1 MLVRYLRVSPRLA
14 GSQQYPQAGT
24 AAAALWC
31 ASLESFRQPGV
42 GHAGWLHPLPL
53 AVASAP
59 GKRTASAAAQRSRAS
74 QPHHARR
81 GVLFFASSCGSGR
94 SLSPPGTGVQPQ
106 NVLMGAAGNVGA
118 VVHLCCIAVCPTQ
131 PLCHGHAAASEESAV
146 CAHCPA
152 LPAAAGSTPWR
163 QAACPPCICPPFW
176 QPARLSVCC
185 GQAGGGAPSSGWD
198 LRSACSRNEQLQ
210 LACCR
215 LLAGRFTPIHCLARW
230 PLPTLPVAV
239 AVESTEL
246 PAMAGCQIWR
256 SSPLLRR
263 FLVSLPRTVRHRS
276 CRRVVLWD
284 SGHV

>member
-1 MLVRYLRVSPRLA
+1 VLVRYMRVSPRLA

-106 NVLMGAAGNVGA
+106 NVLMGAAGSVGA

-131 PLCHGHAAASEESAV
+131 PLFQGHAAASEESAV

-163 QAACPPCICPPFW
+163 QAVCPPCICPPFR

-185 GQAGGGAPSSGWD
+185 GQAGGGAPSSVW
-198 LRSACSRNEQLQ
+198 LQPRLACSRAEQLQ
-210 LACCR
+210 LPACWQAGPHGLPSTAWSAAPYQHVGT
-215 LLAGRFTPIHCLARW
+215 LLVYTAGGSYRVNRATCHGW
-230 PLPTLPVAV
+230 
-239 AVESTEL
+239 
-246 PAMAGCQIWR
+246 
-256 SSPLLRR
+256 
-263 FLVSLPRTVRHRS
+263 LPRLAVLVLS
-276 CRRVVLWD
+276 CTAFW
-284 SGHV
+284 